1 MAKSLSR
8 FFIRKQDEKNEIA
21 TLFFRVQNKKHKVDT
36 LFSSQIRVN
45 VAEWKEALSCPEK
58 WMRHQRAN
66 FNLHDSLN
74 RIELV
79 VKSEVEGM
87 SFDKSHVE
95 AEILAIANPKKAE
108 AIMKA
113 KREEEE
119 RQREEERIKEEQ
131 ERLIKEG
138 IDAERAKIWNF
149 IDRFCNEIKSGAR
162 LNGHDRYAPGTVK
175 AWNSFRKL
183 YDLFD
188 RKHRNTW
195 YDVDRA
201 FVTKFLNFME
211 KKDYMV
217 TAQNKYLVDLR
228 AIISYAYADG
238 IHNNDRALQYFAK
251 KKIEEKD
258 KAIEIY
264 LTEAELQALYEMPLS
279 GKQEEVRDIFLVGC
293 YTCQRVSDYNDI
305 DKDCFTT
312 TAKGT
317 PVIRLIQKKT
327 RNEVK
332 IPIMNPNLKAIC
344 EKYDYNLPYVVDVI
358 LNRYIKE
365 ILKELSGKV
374 PDLARM
380 VVTKLTQKQKKLVE
394 VCSRQL
400 VQRDLPQSRD
410 DVPVDPQLILLLGAR
425 PESGHG
431 AGLIPVVQPRPEGHA
446 GFDLLGLLRRAALLP
461 QGFQLPQAL
470 PFRFSQAVLRPGIP
484 PLVIAYHAPP
494 LPAAILSQVDA
505 AAAGLSP
512 LCHGVSSFPKI
523 SVIKVSITWAAC
535 RCISPVTWA

>member
-45 VAEWKEALSCPEK
+45 VAEWREALSCPEK

-95 AEILAIANPKKAE
+95 AEILSIANPKKAE

-119 RQREEERIKEEQ
+119 RQQEELRIKAEQ

-149 IDRFCNEIKSGAR
+149 LNRFCEEIKSGAR
-162 LNGHDRYAPGTVK
+162 LNGHNRYAPGTVK
-175 AWNSFRKL
+175 AWFSFRKL
-183 YDLFD
+183 YDMFD
-188 RKHRNTW
+188 KKHRFTW
-195 YDVDRA
+195 YQVDRA
-201 FVTKFLNFME
+201 FVTKFLAFME
-211 KKDYMV
+211 KNDYMV
-217 TAQNKYLVDLR
+217 SAQNKYLVDLR
-228 AIISYAYADG
+228 AIVNYAYLDG
-238 IHNNDRALQYFAK
+238 IHNNDRAMQYFSK
-251 KKIEEKD
+251 KKIEDGD

-279 GKQEEVRDIFLVGC
+279 GKQDEVCDIFLVGC

-305 DKDCFTT
+305 DKNCFTT

-317 PVIRLIQKKT
+317 PVIRLVQKKT

-332 IPIMNPNLKAIC
+332 IPIMNPNLRAIC
-344 EKYDYNLPYVVDVI
+344 EKYAYNLPSVVDVI
-358 LNRYIKE
+358 LNRYIKD
-365 ILKELSGKV
+365 ILRKLSETIPTLGK
-374 PDLARM
+374 M
-380 VVTKLTQKQKKLVE
+380 VTTKLTMKQKKLVE
-394 VCSRQL
+394 DGKL
-400 VQRDLPQSRD
+400 VVERNDKGEVVMPRYAC
-410 DVPVDPQLILLLGAR
+410 VTTHTAR
-425 PESGHG
+425 RSGITNMYLTHKYTIVQMMHVSGHKTQKTFMDYIK
-431 AGLIPVVQPRPEGHA
+431 LSSDE
-446 GFDLLGLLRRAALLP
+446 
-461 QGFQLPQAL
+461 
-470 PFRFSQAVLRPGIP
+470 
-484 PLVIAYHAPP
+484 IADEID
-494 LPAAILSQVDA
+494 AIANPTKADV
-505 AAAGLSP
+505 
-512 LCHGVSSFPKI
+512 F
-523 SVIKVSITWAAC
+523 
-535 RCISPVTWA
+535 

>member
-45 VAEWKEALSCPEK
+45 VAEWREALSCPEK

-95 AEILAIANPKKAE
+95 AEILSIANPKKAE

-119 RQREEERIKEEQ
+119 RQQEELRIKAEQ

-149 IDRFCNEIKSGAR
+149 LNRFCEEIKSGAR
-162 LNGHDRYAPGTVK
+162 LNGHNRYAPGTVK
-175 AWNSFRKL
+175 AWFSFRKL
-183 YDLFD
+183 YDMFD
-188 RKHRNTW
+188 KKHRFTW
-195 YDVDRA
+195 YQVDRA
-201 FVTKFLNFME
+201 FVTKFLAFME
-211 KKDYMV
+211 KNDYMV
-217 TAQNKYLVDLR
+217 SAQNKYLVDLR
-228 AIISYAYADG
+228 AIVNYAYLDG
-238 IHNNDRALQYFAK
+238 IHNNDRAMQYFSK
-251 KKIEEKD
+251 KKIEDGD

-279 GKQEEVRDIFLVGC
+279 GKQDEVRDIFLVGC

-305 DKDCFTT
+305 DKNCFTT

-317 PVIRLIQKKT
+317 PVIRLVQKKT

-332 IPIMNPNLKAIC
+332 IPIMNPNLRAIC
-344 EKYDYNLPYVVDVI
+344 EKYAYNLPSVVDVI
-358 LNRYIKE
+358 LNRYIKD
-365 ILKELSGKV
+365 ILRKLSETIPTLGK
-374 PDLARM
+374 M
-380 VVTKLTQKQKKLVE
+380 VTTKLTMKQKKLVE
-394 VCSRQL
+394 DGKL
-400 VQRDLPQSRD
+400 VVERNDKGEVVMPRYAC
-410 DVPVDPQLILLLGAR
+410 VTTHTAR
-425 PESGHG
+425 RSGITNMYLTHQYTIVQMMHVSGHKTQKTFMDYIK
-431 AGLIPVVQPRPEGHA
+431 LSSDE
-446 GFDLLGLLRRAALLP
+446 
-461 QGFQLPQAL
+461 
-470 PFRFSQAVLRPGIP
+470 
-484 PLVIAYHAPP
+484 IADEID
-494 LPAAILSQVDA
+494 AIANPTKADV
-505 AAAGLSP
+505 
-512 LCHGVSSFPKI
+512 F
-523 SVIKVSITWAAC
+523 
-535 RCISPVTWA
+535 

>member
-45 VAEWKEALSCPEK
+45 VAEWKGALSCPEK

-74 RIELV
+74 RIALV

-95 AEILAIANPKKAE
+95 TEILAIANPKKAE

-119 RQREEERIKEEQ
+119 RQQEEQRIKADQ

-149 IDRFCNEIKSGAR
+149 LNHFCEEIKSGAR
-162 LNGHDRYAPGTVK
+162 LNGHNRYAPGTVK
-175 AWNSFRKL
+175 AWFSFRKL
-183 YDLFD
+183 YDMFD
-188 RKHRNTW
+188 KKHRFTW
-195 YDVDRA
+195 SQVDRA
-201 FVTKFLNFME
+201 FVTKFLAFME
-211 KKDYMV
+211 KNDYMV
-217 TAQNKYLVDLR
+217 SAQNKYLVDLR
-228 AIISYAYADG
+228 AIVNYAYLDG
-238 IHNNDRALQYFAK
+238 IHDNDRAMQYFSK
-251 KKIEEKD
+251 KKIEDGD

-264 LTEAELQALYEMPLS
+264 LSEAELQALYEMPLS
-279 GKQEEVRDIFLVGC
+279 GKQDEVRDIFLVGC

-317 PVIRLIQKKT
+317 PVIRLVQKKT

-332 IPIMNPNLKAIC
+332 IPIMNPNLRAIC
-344 EKYDYNLPYVVDVI
+344 DKYAYNLPSVVDVI
-358 LNRYIKE
+358 LNRYIKD
-365 ILKELSGKV
+365 ILKNLSESVPTLGKIV
-374 PDLARM
+374 T
-380 VVTKLTQKQKKLVE
+380 TKLTMKQKKLVKDGKLVVERNDKGE
-394 VCSRQL
+394 VVMPRYACVTTHTARRSGITNMYL
-400 VQRDLPQSRD
+400 THKYTIVQMMH
-410 DVPVDPQLILLLGAR
+410 V
-425 PESGHG
+425 SGHKTQKTFMDYIK
-431 AGLIPVVQPRPEGHA
+431 LSSDE
-446 GFDLLGLLRRAALLP
+446 
-461 QGFQLPQAL
+461 
-470 PFRFSQAVLRPGIP
+470 
-484 PLVIAYHAPP
+484 IADEID
-494 LPAAILSQVDA
+494 AIANPTEVDI
-505 AAAGLSP
+505 
-512 LCHGVSSFPKI
+512 F
-523 SVIKVSITWAAC
+523 
-535 RCISPVTWA
+535 

>member
-45 VAEWKEALSCPEK
+45 VAEWREALSCPEK

-95 AEILAIANPKKAE
+95 AEILSIANPKKAE

-119 RQREEERIKEEQ
+119 RQQEERRIKAEQ

-149 IDRFCNEIKSGAR
+149 LNRFCEEIKSGAR
-162 LNGHDRYAPGTVK
+162 LNGHNRYAPGTVK
-175 AWNSFRKL
+175 AWFSFRKL
-183 YDLFD
+183 YDMFD
-188 RKHRNTW
+188 KKHRFTW
-195 YDVDRA
+195 YQVDRA
-201 FVTKFLNFME
+201 FVTKFLAFME
-211 KKDYMV
+211 KNDYMV
-217 TAQNKYLVDLR
+217 SAQNKYLVDLR
-228 AIISYAYADG
+228 AIVNYAYLDG
-238 IHNNDRALQYFAK
+238 IHNNDRAMQYFSK
-251 KKIEEKD
+251 KKIEDGD

-279 GKQEEVRDIFLVGC
+279 GKQDEVRDIFLVGC

-305 DKDCFTT
+305 DKNCFTT

-317 PVIRLIQKKT
+317 PVIRLVQKKT

-332 IPIMNPNLKAIC
+332 IPIMNPNLRAIC
-344 EKYDYNLPYVVDVI
+344 EKYAYNLPSVVDVI
-358 LNRYIKE
+358 LNRYIKD
-365 ILKELSGKV
+365 ILRKLSETIPTLGK
-374 PDLARM
+374 M
-380 VVTKLTQKQKKLVE
+380 VTTKLTMKQKKLVE
-394 VCSRQL
+394 DGKL
-400 VQRDLPQSRD
+400 VVERNDKGEVVMPRYAC
-410 DVPVDPQLILLLGAR
+410 VTTHTAR
-425 PESGHG
+425 RSGITNMYLTHKYTIVQMMHVSGHKTQKTFMDYIK
-431 AGLIPVVQPRPEGHA
+431 LSSDE
-446 GFDLLGLLRRAALLP
+446 
-461 QGFQLPQAL
+461 
-470 PFRFSQAVLRPGIP
+470 
-484 PLVIAYHAPP
+484 IADEID
-494 LPAAILSQVDA
+494 AIANPTKADV
-505 AAAGLSP
+505 
-512 LCHGVSSFPKI
+512 F
-523 SVIKVSITWAAC
+523 
-535 RCISPVTWA
+535 

>member
-45 VAEWKEALSCPEK
+45 VVEWKDALSSPEN

-79 VKSEVEGM
+79 VRSEVEGM

-119 RQREEERIKEEQ
+119 RQQEEQRIKAEQ

-149 IDRFCNEIKSGAR
+149 LNRFCEEIKSGAR
-162 LNGHDRYAPGTVK
+162 LNGHNRYAPGTVK
-175 AWNSFRKL
+175 AWFSFRKL
-183 YDLFD
+183 YDQFD
-188 RKHRNTW
+188 RRHRFTW
-195 YDVDRA
+195 HQIDCA
-201 FVTKFLNFME
+201 FVTKFLAFME
-211 KKDYMV
+211 KNDYMV
-217 TAQNKYLVDLR
+217 SAQNKYLVDLR
-228 AIISYAYADG
+228 AIVNYAYLDG
-238 IHNNDRALQYFAK
+238 IHNNDRAMQYFSK
-251 KKIEEKD
+251 KKIEDGD

-264 LTEAELQALYEMPLS
+264 LTDAELQALYEMPLS
-279 GKQEEVRDIFLVGC
+279 GKQDEVRDIFLVGC

-317 PVIRLIQKKT
+317 PVIRLVQKKT

-332 IPIMNPNLKAIC
+332 IPIMNPNLRAIC
-344 EKYDYNLPYVVDVI
+344 EKYAYNLPSVVDVI
-358 LNRYIKE
+358 LNRYIKD
-365 ILKELSGKV
+365 ILKRLSETLPSLGK
-374 PDLARM
+374 M
-380 VVTKLTQKQKKLVE
+380 VTTKLTMKQKKLEEDGKLVVE
-394 VCSRQL
+394 RNDKGEVIMPRYNCVTTHTARRSGITNMYL
-400 VQRDLPQSRD
+400 THKYTIVQMMH
-410 DVPVDPQLILLLGAR
+410 V
-425 PESGHG
+425 SGHKTQKTFMDYIK
-431 AGLIPVVQPRPEGHA
+431 LSSDE
-446 GFDLLGLLRRAALLP
+446 
-461 QGFQLPQAL
+461 
-470 PFRFSQAVLRPGIP
+470 
-484 PLVIAYHAPP
+484 IADEID
-494 LPAAILSQVDA
+494 AIANGTKSEV
-505 AAAGLSP
+505 
-512 LCHGVSSFPKI
+512 F
-523 SVIKVSITWAAC
+523 
-535 RCISPVTWA
+535 